1 MRPRR
6 RKGSPATP
14 ASHSGDALEK
24 LEAKVDAG
32 FASIGKAIGEL
43 VGAKAEKPAPEKK
56 PEGEGEKKE
65 GEKKPEAGA

>member
-6 RKGSPATP
+6 RKGSPASP
-14 ASHSGDALEK
+14 ASHSADALEK

-32 FASIGKAIGEL
+32 FASIGKALGEL
-43 VGAKAEKPAPEKK
+43 VAGKPEKKEPEKK
-56 PEGEGEKKE
+56 PEGDGEKKE